1 MDVDITEEQRDL
13 QQRARRLAED
23 LATRAAH
30 HDRAASDPMENHR
43 ARYLVGEAGTRHPRR
58 ADARPAG
65 SKALGGPG
73 DSGR

>member
-23 LATRAAH
+23 LAARAAPY
-30 HDRAASDPMENHR
+30 DRDPSDPMENHR
-43 ARYLVGEAGTRHPRR
+43 VSYLVGEAGSRHPRR

-65 SKALGGPG
+65 SQARGGPG

>member
-13 QQRARRLAED
+13 QQRALAED
-23 LATRAAH
+23 LATCAAH